1 MNYDSVISLTPG
13 RYSAIIVQ
21 RGPLSRL
28 PVCSP
33 EHQVPSEKGLI
44 LYKSV
49 RFFVHTKPFLNMGL
63 FISTWCS
70 FRVDCLQSIHSKH
83 TPKSR

>member
-1 MNYDSVISLTPG
+1 MSYDSVISPTTG

-49 RFFVHTKPFLNMGL
+49 RFFFCFFFFFCAYQTLSEHGFIYFNMVQ
-63 FISTWCS
+63 F
-70 FRVDCLQSIHSKH
+70 
-83 TPKSR
+83 